1 MEVRGKATVLIYEGK
16 TLDHN
21 DGMRMVKIIKSFPWF
36 RQD

>member
-21 DGMRMVKIIKSFPWF
+21 DGMKMGRIIKSFPWF
-36 RQD
+36 RKD